1 MLDRPILAQPGD
13 ASEEAGTE
21 PHCAETAPGN
31 EVIMTELGSTVVKLE
46 LEADKAARHK
56 QALSNAMLVVCAV
69 AEEARRDGF
78 YVEFGLGMD
87 QFGRYVINPPATI
100 LKRY

>member
-1 MLDRPILAQPGD
+1 LAEPDNAGQ
-13 ASEEAGTE
+13 EAGAE
-21 PHCAETAPGN
+21 PHCAAEAAGS
-31 EVIMTELGSTVVKLE
+31 EGVMTESGSTVVRLE

>member
-1 MLDRPILAQPGD
+1 
-13 ASEEAGTE
+13 
-21 PHCAETAPGN
+21 
-31 EVIMTELGSTVVKLE
+31 MTELGSTVVKLE
-46 LEADKAARHK
+46 SEADKAARHK

-78 YVEFGLGMD
+78 YVEFGLGVD